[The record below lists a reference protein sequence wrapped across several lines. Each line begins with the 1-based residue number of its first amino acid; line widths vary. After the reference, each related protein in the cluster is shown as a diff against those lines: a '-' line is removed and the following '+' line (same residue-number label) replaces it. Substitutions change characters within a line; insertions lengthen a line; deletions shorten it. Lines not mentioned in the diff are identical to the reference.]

1 MRIDKSTEYDD
12 DHITVIK
19 GPYFPTGGFLKGV
32 YGIKQTYE
40 TGKGRVMVR
49 GKTRI
54 EKTRGNREQIIIEEI
69 PYEVNKSNMVRRI
82 DELNI
87 DRKVEGITEV
97 RDESDRT
104 GLRIVIDLRKDADSE
119 GILNYLRS
127 EE

>member
-1 MRIDKSTEYDD
+1 MPVLQIQQS
-12 DHITVIK
+12 
-19 GPYFPTGGFLKGV
+19 FPTRRSSDLD
-32 YGIKQTYE
+32 GIKQAYE

-119 GILNYLRS
+119 GILNYLYKNS
-127 EE
+127 D